1 MHVVE
6 AKKWN
11 RELILVESVD
21 SQVGDEL
28 QKESH
33 PVLLNLTQDL
43 LVKAE
48 SEVRLRDLELIKR
61 DYELVKN
68 INIIDGLYDSYRYRV
83 GRFLVKPIEV
93 IAIRLGL
100 IAESTSRSDN
110 LKIEDLKDSV
120 T

>member
-1 MHVVE
+1 MQTVE
-6 AKKWN
+6 AQKWT
-11 RELILVESVD
+11 RDLGLLESVD
-21 SQVGDEL
+21 RQIGDDL

-33 PVLLNLTQDL
+33 PTLLVLTQDL
-43 LVKAE
+43 LLQAE

-61 DYELVKN
+61 DNELVKN

-100 IAESTSRSDN
+100 ITESTIRSDN
-110 LKIEDLKDSV
+110 LKMKDLKD
-120 T
+120 

>member
-6 AKKWN
+6 AKRWN
-11 RELILVESVD
+11 RELNLVESVD
-21 SQVGDEL
+21 TQVGYEL
-28 QKESH
+28 EKESH
-33 PVLLNLTQDL
+33 PTLLVLTQDL
-43 LVKAE
+43 LLQAE

-61 DYELVKN
+61 DNELVKN

-100 IAESTSRSDN
+100 ITESTIHSDN
-110 LKIEDLKDSV
+110 LKMKDLKD
-120 T
+120 